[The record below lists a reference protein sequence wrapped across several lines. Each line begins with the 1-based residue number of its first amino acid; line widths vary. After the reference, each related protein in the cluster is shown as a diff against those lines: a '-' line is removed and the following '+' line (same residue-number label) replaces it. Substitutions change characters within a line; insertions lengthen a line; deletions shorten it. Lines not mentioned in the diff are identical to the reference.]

1 MVSPWW
7 ISPILWRIFA
17 LLVSCVGVPEY
28 ILSLHCTTGRKTGS
42 RHIGIGWEKTSP
54 CLAATVN
61 LENQNWRW
69 KLQTVSWRNVF
80 RMNCVSSCRIEGVWV
95 FYCGWPQVSRFSA
108 DGGQEWKTR
117 LEAGERKGEIERRG
131 LLLTRD
137 KRSWK
142 GWKISEKNERCFILT
157 YSSFDII
164 NVEVW
169 GCYVM
174 IWVTICFLG
183 SVKKED
189 CNWEWKECWGGVWLV
204 SAPSQK
210 LLSARTVLWR
220 RPSGWTV
227 ESLHSNDCIFT
238 LFT

>member
-117 LEAGERKGEIERRG
+117 LEAGERKGEIERRAVANKG
-131 LLLTRD
+131 QEELERLED
-137 KRSWK
+137 FWEEWK
-142 GWKISEKNERCFILT
+142 MF
-157 YSSFDII
+157 YFDIF
-164 NVEVW
+164 
-169 GCYVM
+169 
-174 IWVTICFLG
+174 FLRHN
-183 SVKKED
+183 K
-189 CNWEWKECWGGVWLV
+189 CWGLRLLCDDLGDNLFSGKCQEGRLQLRVKRMVWRGLAGFCSQSKV
-204 SAPSQK
+204 ALCAHRTVAPAIWLDSREPSQQW
-210 LLSARTVLWR
+210 LYY
-220 RPSGWTV
+220 
-227 ESLHSNDCIFT
+227 IFT
-238 LFT
+238 